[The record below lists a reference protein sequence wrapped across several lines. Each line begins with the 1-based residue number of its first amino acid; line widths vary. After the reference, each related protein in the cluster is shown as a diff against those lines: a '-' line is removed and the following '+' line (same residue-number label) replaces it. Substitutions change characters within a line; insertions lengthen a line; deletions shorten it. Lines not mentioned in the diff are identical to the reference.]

1 MYIRG
6 EKALM
11 FSLPLSSHSPPT
23 AVSFSFF
30 FLNPFLLPPTVSYN
44 QTLPRPLIS
53 VSLYLPALPHVPHL
67 PCVLLLTPSLHLPTL
82 LLNPSLLP
90 ACLPACFIHST
101 LHVIL
106 SSLLLFHRV
115 HSALPTLWTRML
127 LTSHPSA
134 PSLISLTPIF
144 NPFSRKSPCAVVLVP
159 PPPSLSSPLP
169 SPPPLPPSS
178 LHLQL

>member
-90 ACLPACFIHST
+90 ACLPACL
-101 LHVIL
+101 LHPFYTTRNFVLSPTL
-106 SSLLLFHRV
+106 SSRSFC
-115 HSALPTLWTRML
+115 A
-127 LTSHPSA
+127 A
-134 PSLISLTPIF
+134 YSLDPYVANL
-144 NPFSRKSPCAVVLVP
+144 
-159 PPPSLSSPLP
+159 
-169 SPPPLPPSS
+169 PPLCPQP
-178 LHLQL
+178 HLFDSNLQSIL